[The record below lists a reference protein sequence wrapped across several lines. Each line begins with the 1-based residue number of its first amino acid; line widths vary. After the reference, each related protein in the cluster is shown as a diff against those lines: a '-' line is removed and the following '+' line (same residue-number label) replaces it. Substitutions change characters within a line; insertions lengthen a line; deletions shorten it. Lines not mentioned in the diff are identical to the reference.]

1 MVAQNNTKMVELK
14 TLKKTFDSSINRTF
28 SEKFKKDMVQKIER
42 NVYSVR
48 EVSDLY
54 EVSRTSVYNW
64 VYKYSVLY
72 QKGYKQIIE
81 PMSDTKK
88 IKDLQAQIKEL
99 ERAVGMKQIKI
110 DFLEKMIEISEEDFG
125 IDIKKKASKLK
136 SGSGKTN
143 TK

>member
-1 MVAQNNTKMVELK
+1 MVELK